1 MTKRGASRVDEE
13 GMVSWRGNESESTW
27 TEAQKA
33 AIGKEGGVTRRR
45 WLSNPRRVVV
55 P

>member
-1 MTKRGASRVDEE
+1 MTERGAGRVDEE
-13 GMVSWRGNESESTW
+13 GMASWRGNESESAW
-27 TEAQKA
+27 AEAREA
-33 AIGKEGGVTRRR
+33 AIGQEGGVTRRR